1 MKKWI
6 RAVLAGIIILAL
18 ILFGIFAAQ
27 NTQKSIKPEQNPEEQ
42 NTSVSENSTSDENTA
57 ENSTDDPDIIVK
69 DNVKVI
75 TNEMKSEDQPTEVS
89 DNSLTFE
96 KDPGYQTGDVLVA
109 GEISAAPSGFI
120 RKVVQKEKTNQ
131 GYRVETEPATL
142 LDVFE
147 KAHIIKQFRL
157 TEDGASETGNNSA
170 YTIKRL
176 SEDESEEET
185 EEENSDYDYSVSI
198 NVEEEPVQFSGE
210 AGWGCW
216 LELQIDIKDGEVQ
229 CGIAVRSK
237 AGIALECGANS
248 EKEFEKGKNRLRT
261 KTAEYRVQRRYCTDC
276 HYQLSGS
283 RRRSSGKSGRRH
295 SQLLRCNSRQHPG
308 IPV

>member
-6 RAVLAGIIILAL
+6 RAVLAGTIILAL

-27 NTQKSIKPEQNPEEQ
+27 NTQKSTKPEQNPEEQ

-120 RKVVQKEKTNQ
+120 RK
-131 GYRVETEPATL
+131 
-142 LDVFE
+142 
-147 KAHIIKQFRL
+147 
-157 TEDGASETGNNSA
+157 
-170 YTIKRL
+170 
-176 SEDESEEET
+176 
-185 EEENSDYDYSVSI
+185 
-198 NVEEEPVQFSGE
+198 
-210 AGWGCW
+210 
-216 LELQIDIKDGEVQ
+216 
-229 CGIAVRSK
+229 
-237 AGIALECGANS
+237 
-248 EKEFEKGKNRLRT
+248 
-261 KTAEYRVQRRYCTDC
+261 
-276 HYQLSGS
+276 
-283 RRRSSGKSGRRH
+283 
-295 SQLLRCNSRQHPG
+295 
-308 IPV
+308 

>member
-6 RAVLAGIIILAL
+6 RAVLAGTIILAL

-27 NTQKSIKPEQNPEEQ
+27 NTQKSTKPEQNPEEQ

-170 YTIKRL
+170 GT
-176 SEDESEEET
+176 
-185 EEENSDYDYSVSI
+185 SD
-198 NVEEEPVQFSGE
+198 
-210 AGWGCW
+210 
-216 LELQIDIKDGEVQ
+216 
-229 CGIAVRSK
+229 
-237 AGIALECGANS
+237 
-248 EKEFEKGKNRLRT
+248 
-261 KTAEYRVQRRYCTDC
+261 
-276 HYQLSGS
+276 
-283 RRRSSGKSGRRH
+283 
-295 SQLLRCNSRQHPG
+295 
-308 IPV
+308 

>member
-42 NTSVSENSTSDENTA
+42 NISVSENSTSDENTA

-75 TNEMKSEDQPTEVS
+75 TNEMKSEDLPTEVS

-120 RKVVQKEKTNQ
+120 RKVVQIEKRSGLPGRN
-131 GYRVETEPATL
+131 RASDPAGCIRKGTYYQT
-142 LDVFE
+142 VP
-147 KAHIIKQFRL
+147 A
-157 TEDGASETGNNSA
+157 DG
-170 YTIKRL
+170 
-176 SEDESEEET
+176 
-185 EEENSDYDYSVSI
+185 
-198 NVEEEPVQFSGE
+198 
-210 AGWGCW
+210 GWC
-216 LELQIDIKDGEVQ
+216 K
-229 CGIAVRSK
+229 
-237 AGIALECGANS
+237 
-248 EKEFEKGKNRLRT
+248 
-261 KTAEYRVQRRYCTDC
+261 
-276 HYQLSGS
+276 
-283 RRRSSGKSGRRH
+283 
-295 SQLLRCNSRQHPG
+295 
-308 IPV
+308 

>member
-6 RAVLAGIIILAL
+6 RAVLAGTIILAL

-27 NTQKSIKPEQNPEEQ
+27 NTQKSTKPEQNPEEQ

-176 SEDESEEET
+176 KT
-185 EEENSDYDYSVSI
+185 VITITVSQSMLKK
-198 NVEEEPVQFSGE
+198 NPFSFPERQDGD
-210 AGWGCW
+210 AGWNFR
-216 LELQIDIKDGEVQ
+216 LISKTVKSSVELQ
-229 CGIAVRSK
+229 
-237 AGIALECGANS
+237 
-248 EKEFEKGKNRLRT
+248 
-261 KTAEYRVQRRYCTDC
+261 
-276 HYQLSGS
+276 
-283 RRRSSGKSGRRH
+283 
-295 SQLLRCNSRQHPG
+295 
-308 IPV
+308 

>member
-42 NTSVSENSTSDENTA
+42 NISVSENSTSDENTA

-120 RKVVQKEKTNQ
+120 RKVVQTEKTNQ

-170 YTIKRL
+170 YIIKRL

-185 EEENSDYDYSVSI
+185 EEENSD
-198 NVEEEPVQFSGE
+198 
-210 AGWGCW
+210 
-216 LELQIDIKDGEVQ
+216 
-229 CGIAVRSK
+229 
-237 AGIALECGANS
+237 
-248 EKEFEKGKNRLRT
+248 
-261 KTAEYRVQRRYCTDC
+261 
-276 HYQLSGS
+276 
-283 RRRSSGKSGRRH
+283 
-295 SQLLRCNSRQHPG
+295 
-308 IPV
+308 

>member
-6 RAVLAGIIILAL
+6 RAVLAGTIILAL

-42 NTSVSENSTSDENTA
+42 NISVSENSTSDENTA

-157 TEDGASETGNNSA
+157 CLL
-170 YTIKRL
+170 YTSPSPR
-176 SEDESEEET
+176 
-185 EEENSDYDYSVSI
+185 
-198 NVEEEPVQFSGE
+198 
-210 AGWGCW
+210 
-216 LELQIDIKDGEVQ
+216 
-229 CGIAVRSK
+229 
-237 AGIALECGANS
+237 
-248 EKEFEKGKNRLRT
+248 
-261 KTAEYRVQRRYCTDC
+261 DC
-276 HYQLSGS
+276 S
-283 RRRSSGKSGRRH
+283 
-295 SQLLRCNSRQHPG
+295 
-308 IPV
+308 